1 MSRKIKQESIRTEG
15 NKITQ
20 SQCNRFKFSKQEES
34 NATGVKGTC
43 TDRCH
48 ENYYSDNKRAVK
60 FQKKNINVY
69 LKAKFSITILIN
81 SSLFSHPHFFH
92 DKEHNL
98 IDVSTYVV

>member
-1 MSRKIKQESIRTEG
+1 MEG

-69 LKAKFSITILIN
+69 LKTKFSITILIFN
-81 SSLFSHPHFFH
+81 NYSLFSHPHLF
-92 DKEHNL
+92 
-98 IDVSTYVV
+98 TT